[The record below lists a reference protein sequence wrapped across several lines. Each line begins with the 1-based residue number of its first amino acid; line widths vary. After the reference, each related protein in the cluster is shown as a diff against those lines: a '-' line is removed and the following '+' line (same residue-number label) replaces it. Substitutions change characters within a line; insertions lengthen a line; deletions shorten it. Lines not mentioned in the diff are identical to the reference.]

1 MSARPMRESKKSRLI
16 RSRITFPDRLLELRS
31 LNCRRLPTV
40 YTRAKWMALGCRPI
54 FPGWA
59 GTLAKTADISL
70 AKTEDEAVK
79 IRSNF
84 HRAKLRYRIGL
95 FLA

>member
-1 MSARPMRESKKSRLI
+1 MP
-16 RSRITFPDRLLELRS
+16 P
-31 LNCRRLPTV
+31 
-40 YTRAKWMALGCRPI
+40 Y

-70 AKTEDEAVK
+70 AKTDDEAAK

-84 HRAKLRYRIGL
+84 LRAKLRYRRGL
-95 FLA
+95 FLAYGWKLSVH